1 MSRCDTHEGA
11 SGNAPRFAHGGAG
24 CYGPKLKPG
33 AGAMAIKDHE
43 SPGAKEAIR
52 LTLIRK
58 ATFLGLSSLLV
69 VFALAVTASAG
80 PIKAKKE
87 KLEAVQA
94 KLAKVHEQSAIA
106 VERYNEAATR
116 LEDVQGR
123 ITRNTKLLKVAEYKL
138 GVANDHLTSRARQV
152 YKADSAGLLDV
163 VFASNTFDDL
173 LTQLDVMQR
182 MAESDAQTARA
193 ARSYRREVA
202 DRRLALQEDRKAA
215 VKLVAQREDSKEQV
229 LALQSQLES
238 TAGGLK
244 DEIAELEAA
253 AAKRAEEAA
262 ARALAAQQSAS
273 SSSSGSSSDG
283 SSSSSSS
290 GAGGGGGGTVID
302 PGGSGRS
309 AVVAIAQRYLGVP
322 YVWGGASPRGFDC
335 SGLAMYC
342 YAQIGIGMSHGATD
356 QQRQSRPVS
365 ISALQPGDLVFFG
378 SASYS
383 HHVGI
388 YAGGGQMIHAP
399 HTGAVVSY
407 GSISGAWI
415 GGRF

>member
-1 MSRCDTHEGA
+1 MT
-11 SGNAPRFAHGGAG
+11 P
-24 CYGPKLKPG
+24 
-33 AGAMAIKDHE
+33 
-43 SPGAKEAIR
+43 
-52 LTLIRK
+52 IRK
-58 ATFLGLSSLLV
+58 ATFLGLIALIMLLA
-69 VFALAVTASAG
+69 FAAAASAG

-87 KLEAVQA
+87 RLAAVQA
-94 KLAKVHEQSAIA
+94 QLAKVREQSSVA

-123 ITRNTKLLKVAEYKL
+123 ITRNQKLLKVAEYKL

-152 YKADSAGLLDV
+152 YKAEDAGILDV
-163 VFASNTFDDL
+163 VFASRTVEDL

-182 MAESDAQTARA
+182 MAESDAQTARVA
-193 ARSYRREVA
+193 KAYRQEVA
-202 DRRLALQEDRKAA
+202 DRRLALEEDRKAA
-215 VKLVAQREDSKEQV
+215 VKLVAQREASKEQV
-229 LALQSQLES
+229 LALQSQLQS
-238 TAGGLK
+238 TAGGLE

-262 ARALAAQQSAS
+262 ARALAAQQSS
-273 SSSSGSSSDG
+273 SSSSSSSASSGG

-290 GAGGGGGGTVID
+290 GGGGGGGGTVID

-322 YVWGGASPRGFDC
+322 YVWGGASPKGFDC

-356 QQRQSRPVS
+356 QQRQSKPVS
-365 ISALQPGDLVFFG
+365 LSALQPGDLVFFG

-388 YAGGGQMIHAP
+388 YVGGGSMIHAP